1 MSKKTRRTILILLL
15 VSIFL
20 CACPG
25 MFLVISGVEGLI
37 GTASVGPVT
46 SQEDY
51 VVELVINGG
60 LICVSIL
67 LIFIPIILFLI
78 WLFNRKPKDSIVL
91 MKPTGASKDDPIP
104 PTS

>member
-1 MSKKTRRTILILLL
+1 MSKKTRKTILILLL

-25 MFLVISGVEGLI
+25 VFLVISGVEGLVDV
-37 GTASVGPVT
+37 ASVGPVKG
-46 SQEDY
+46 QEAY
-51 VVELVINGG
+51 VVELVLNGG
-60 LICVSIL
+60 LICVSIV

-78 WLFNRKPKDSIVL
+78 WLFNRKQKNSIVL
-91 MKPTGASKDDPIP
+91 LKPTGASKDDPIP